1 MKPGGEDEEVAEEM
15 VREHLQA
22 AVNEVIENTDIQ
34 KIKALIVPIGPG

>member
-1 MKPGGEDEEVAEEM
+1 MKPGDDDEAAEEI
-15 VREHLQA
+15 VREHLEA